1 MSISRYGLNPKAE
14 SKAKFLGTSLGYVHK
29 FLQTRVALYYV
40 WSFTWLLWTCILPL
54 RGVIVDE
61 KLSWAD
67 HIHDIIIPKVLK
79 SIRIL
84 REWQPLIST
93 KHLVSFYQTMVLYLI
108 LIIVVLYGGNCG
120 IVLKNKLQTLQN
132 RATRVITRFGYE
144 VRSSEILSSLGW
156 CDLETLRKRQ
166 KSILMYK
173 FRFNNPTRRH
183 SSTRNMQRRQHSL
196 NTSGI

>member
-93 KHLVSFYQTMVLYLI
+93 KHLVSFYQTMVLPYFDYCSVVWGQLWNCFKEQI
-108 LIIVVLYGGNCG
+108 ANTTKSSNASNYKIWLRGQIIWN
-120 IVLKNKLQTLQN
+120 I
-132 RATRVITRFGYE
+132 I
-144 VRSSEILSSLGW
+144 
-156 CDLETLRKRQ
+156 
-166 KSILMYK
+166 
-173 FRFNNPTRRH
+173 
-183 SSTRNMQRRQHSL
+183 
-196 NTSGI
+196 